1 MEWRTMNN
9 VAVGPNRIVSGE
21 WRVVA
26 DEIETKIE
34 ARSNG
39 LQGAFTIRS
48 VLDPNRF
55 ETVASL
61 LIRCIYSAEPRPY
74 GSQLAGKTPPHLAK

>member
-1 MEWRTMNN
+1 MEWRTVND

-21 WRVVA
+21 WRVIA

-39 LQGAFTIRS
+39 LKGTLTMSS

-74 GSQLAGKTPPHLAK
+74 VSQPAVKKPPPLAR